1 MYSIKKGNIVI
12 RTMLAEDVAS
22 YIAKFSYPP
31 QKRNMFYKAVKENIT
46 QRKSDEPN
54 LYFAILKNNKVIGA
68 IAGIAFEKSLCDAII
83 KIDLP
88 GKEMLM
94 GKVKN
99 LFVEL
104 ARETYFFDDI
114 YFEKGINVLGQ
125 PSLSKVIPIANS
137 SRW

>member
-22 YIAKFSYPP
+22 YIAKFNYPP
-31 QKRNMFYKAVKENIT
+31 QKRNMFYKAVKENII

-54 LYFAILKNNKVIGA
+54 LYFAILENNKVIGA
-68 IAGIAFEKSLCDAII
+68 IAGIALEKSLCDAVI

-88 GKEMLM
+88 GREQLTDEIE
-94 GKVKN
+94 N
-99 LFVEL
+99 LFVKL

-114 YFEKGINVLGQ
+114 YFEKKVNALGQ
-125 PSLSKVIPIANS
+125 SILSRPIPIADC